1 MSMKL
6 HHKEWLDN
14 LSDSGITNIN
24 ASWARLTFAFPDE
37 NMSKK
42 QAQDIIAEWEETY
55 IPF

>member
-1 MSMKL
+1 MKP

-14 LSDSGITNIN
+14 LRESGSTNMYG
-24 ASWARLTFAFPDE
+24 AWARLTFAFPEE

-42 QAQDIIAEWEETY
+42 QAQSIIAEWMETY

>member
-1 MSMKL
+1 MKP

-14 LSDSGITNIN
+14 LSESGIFNVSM
-24 ASWARLTFAFPDE
+24 SWARLTFAFPEE

-42 QAQDIIAEWEETY
+42 QAQDIIAEWMRTY